1 MMEKSKYIAIA
12 RKYRPQKFS
21 EVIYQPHIVKILQ
34 NGLKTGNIHHSYIFS
49 GMRGVGKTSV
59 ARIFAKALNCE
70 NPSEGE
76 PCGKCSSCMEITE
89 GRFPD
94 VLEIDGAS
102 NRGID
107 QVRELRE
114 TIKYKP
120 LKGKYKVIIIDEV
133 HMLTNEAFN
142 ALLKT
147 LEEPPPN
154 TVFILA
160 TTEFHKVLPTVV
172 SRSIA
177 LDFRRIPFVE
187 IKKQLRNI
195 SDEEQIE
202 VSDWALSRIS
212 EVSEGSLRDSL
223 SILEQISLY
232 DDKKIKDETLNNIL
246 GLIDEEVIGDI
257 FSFILE
263 KDKKKVFEA
272 TRKIYEAGEDFFIFY
287 KQLFEYF
294 RKFLYYKELNEVEE
308 TFSKN
313 QTELFKKYKER
324 LSGFTILRILNF
336 LEKGEYSLKK
346 SLNKRYLLDIML
358 LNLIYIQ
365 DALSIEELKTEGKKQ
380 NTAKPLKK
388 NENLIKTP
396 KTIKSSSFFEQIKEK
411 IREKKEFV
419 SFSLNDVVDFKEGDN
434 TLEFRISSN
443 RKTSLELLTKEKS
456 LISDIVKELKNK
468 NYNIVFSL
476 ETNHIKKTS
485 EEELYDDE
493 NIKKFLD
500 IFKGEI
506 INIKKKEEK

>member
-1 MMEKSKYIAIA
+1 MKESKYIAIA

-21 EVIYQPHIVKILQ
+21 EVIYQPHIIKVLQ
-34 NGLKTGNIHHSYIFS
+34 NGLKSGNIHHSYIFS

-70 NPSEGE
+70 HPVAGE
-76 PCGKCSSCMEITE
+76 PCGKCSSCIEITE

-160 TTEFHKVLPTVV
+160 TTEFHKVIPTVV

-177 LDFRRIPFVE
+177 LDFRRIPFSE
-187 IKKQLRNI
+187 IKKQLKEISKKENI
-195 SDEEQIE
+195 EISE
-202 VSDWALSRIS
+202 WALSRIS
-212 EVSEGSLRDSL
+212 EISEGSLRDSL

-232 DDKKIKDETLNNIL
+232 DDKKIKDETLNSVL
-246 GLIDEEVIGDI
+246 GLIDEDVISDI
-257 FSFILE
+257 FTSIIE
-263 KDKKKVFEA
+263 KDKRKVFEI
-272 TRKIYEAGEDFFIFY
+272 TKSIYESGEDFFIFY

-294 RKFLYYKELNEVEE
+294 RKFLYYVELNETEE
-308 TFSKN
+308 TFSSKQIEVFKN
-313 QTELFKKYKER
+313 YKNKV
-324 LSGFTILRILNF
+324 SGFTLIRILNF

-346 SLNKRYLLDIML
+346 SLNKRYLLDLML

-365 DALSIEELKTEGKKQ
+365 DALSIENIKIDKDTPKKSTVKK
-380 NTAKPLKK
+380 NEILKK
-388 NENLIKTP
+388 NKRESIEELP
-396 KTIKSSSFFEQIKEK
+396 FLDQIKEK
-411 IREKKEFV
+411 IKEEKEYL
-419 SFSLNDVVDFKEGDN
+419 SFSINDVIDLIDN
-434 TLEFRISSN
+434 GTTLEFKIPSN
-443 RKTSLELLTKEKS
+443 RKATLDILEKEKN
-456 LISDIVKELKNK
+456 IIKEIVKELRNK
-468 NYNIVFSL
+468 NYNIKFSL
-476 ETNHIKKTS
+476 EKNHIKKST
-485 EEELYDDE
+485 EEQLYEDE
-493 NIKKFLD
+493 NIKRFLE

-506 INIKKKEEK
+506 IKIEQKEEL